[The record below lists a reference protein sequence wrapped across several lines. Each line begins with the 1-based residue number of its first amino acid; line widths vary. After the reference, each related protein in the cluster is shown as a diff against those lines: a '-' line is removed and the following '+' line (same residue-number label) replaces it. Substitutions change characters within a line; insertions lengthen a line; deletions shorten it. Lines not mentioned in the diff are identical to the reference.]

1 MKILTAS
8 QIKEADS
15 FTIKHEPI
23 SSIDLMER
31 AATACFDWI
40 LEVFPKESFHV
51 FVGKGNN
58 GGDGLVIARL
68 LHQAGLNVRVSTL
81 NYTEQASEEFIT
93 NYARLEQCT
102 EKIHQLNSED
112 SIEISKKE
120 VLIDAIFGIGLSR
133 NITCDSW
140 LGQVVLDI
148 NENAGIVVSIDLP
161 SGLFPDNHT
170 PVHSAI
176 IEATYT
182 LTFQTPKLSFM
193 YPENGG
199 YVGDFRILEIGL
211 SLDYLN
217 RVDTDTN
224 FILSSDIESKRRP
237 RGKFSHKGSNGR
249 GLLIVGS
256 EGKMGAGILAA
267 RAALRSG
274 IGLLTAKVPQGG
286 MGIIQTAVP
295 ECMAIGDHEAELNS
309 VLPDLESYSSV
320 GIGPGLGQH
329 KLTHQLLSNL
339 LDSVSFPIVIDAD
352 AINMI
357 SNDRQL
363 IRKIPKGSILT
374 PHVKE
379 FERLVGP
386 SANTAE
392 THQKQRVFCQENQCI
407 IILKGAHTC
416 ICDENGTLY
425 FNSTGNP
432 GMATA
437 GSGDVLTGMLT
448 SFLAQGYSCIS
459 AAICVVFFHGLAG
472 DIASERKG
480 IEGLIAGDIIMEIP
494 TAIKSLW
501 K

>member
-1 MKILTAS
+1 MKILTVS
-8 QIKEADS
+8 QIKEADY

-31 AATACFDWI
+31 AATACFNWI
-40 LEVFPKESFHV
+40 LEVFPEESFHV
-51 FVGKGNN
+51 VVGKGNN

-81 NYTEQASEEFIT
+81 NYTEQASDEFIA
-93 NYARLEQCT
+93 NYARLVQLT
-102 EKIHQLNSED
+102 ENIHQLNSDE
-112 SIEISKKE
+112 SIEISKNE
-120 VLIDAIFGIGLSR
+120 ILIDAIFGIGLSR
-133 NITCDSW
+133 NLTRDSW
-140 LGQVVLDI
+140 LGQVVLEI
-148 NENAGIVVSIDLP
+148 NENAGIVVSIDVP

-193 YPENGG
+193 YPENEG

-211 SLDYLN
+211 SLDYFN
-217 RVDTDTN
+217 SVDTDTN
-224 FILSSDIESKRRP
+224 FILSSDIESKRRH

-286 MGIIQTAVP
+286 MGIIQTSVP
-295 ECMAIGDHEAELNS
+295 ECMAIGDQEAEINS
-309 VLPDLESYSSV
+309 VLPVLESKSSV

-339 LDSVSFPIVIDAD
+339 LDSVLFPIVIDAD

-357 SNDRQL
+357 ANDRQL
-363 IRKIPKGSILT
+363 LRKIPKGSILT

-386 SANTAE
+386 TANTAE
-392 THQKQRVFCQENQCI
+392 AHQKQREFCQENQCI

-416 ICDENGTLY
+416 ICDEKGRLH

-437 GSGDVLTGMLT
+437 GSGDVLTGIIT
-448 SFLAQGYSCIS
+448 SLLAQGYCSIS
-459 AAICVVFFHGLAG
+459 AAICAVFFHGLAG
-472 DIASERKG
+472 DYAFEEKG
-480 IEGLIAGDIIMEIP
+480 IEGMLSGDLIDKLP
-494 TAIKSLW
+494 TAIKSIW